1 MGVNEQVSDEEG
13 GGGGGGG
20 GGVCVCFFQT
30 KLQTEIIGRLF
41 VSVTR
46 TVVQLSHV
54 ARRRSRNRE
63 KLQSRF

>member
-1 MGVNEQVSDEEG
+1 MSDEEG
-13 GGGGGGG
+13 GVEEEEKEEEEVVEGGF
-20 GGVCVCFFQT
+20 FFQT

-63 KLQSRF
+63 KLQ